1 MPERR
6 AICKPLP
13 EDLRKRGAFPL
24 ILWIL
29 RFGGML
35 TDTSVKRSLVRVIGY
50 TLGKCYTITCLII
63 ASVGFLVETLNEID
77 NLQNFSE
84 CLRFVLKQSRN
95 VIKVGTVLVYKKKIM
110 NLLKTVEEGF
120 YVQDKEL
127 SLEEIALTRKSMEN
141 ARRFSYINWFQW
153 FMTLVLETSIN
164 QQQHEMSGHN
174 STEEMPIKLWI
185 PFPTRD
191 PALHQ
196 LGLVYD
202 ILFALSASWFSA
214 VTDTLIFTFLIHMT
228 SQFEMLGNSLKKM
241 GDEIPPDM
249 NSQQPSKQFKIPFY
263 KL

>member
-1 MPERR
+1 MKKGY
-6 AICKPLP
+6 AGL
-13 EDLRKRGAFPL
+13 
-24 ILWIL
+24 
-29 RFGGML
+29 
-35 TDTSVKRSLVRVIGY
+35 IGY
-50 TLGKCYTITCLII
+50 TLGKSYTVAYLII
-63 ASVGFLVETLNEID
+63 VSVGLLVETWREVG
-77 NLQNFSE
+77 NLQDFTE
-84 CLRFVLKQSRN
+84 CLKFLLKQLRN
-95 VIKVGTVLVYKKKIM
+95 VTKVGTVLVHKKKIL
-110 NLLKTVEEGF
+110 NLMKIVEDGY
-120 YVQDKEL
+120 YVKEKEL
-127 SLEEIALTRKSMEN
+127 SQEEIELTRKSMEN